1 MKFRTLSHLGFALSI
16 LTLGAAQVQAPALA
30 GKGAPISAADRIYTG
45 DQTSNTISVIDP
57 SQNKVLGTIN
67 LGDPRLTDDLNP
79 QYVRSVSSHGL
90 GFSRDGKYIVSL
102 SVLTNTVTV
111 IRTSDNSIVS
121 QTFVDRGPHE
131 AFFSPDNRTIWIG
144 TRGVSSVNIVDGIK
158 GSLIGRIK
166 TADGPSKV
174 LFSPNGTEAYVNH
187 IRAPVISVIDVAS
200 KTVKYNITGLADKF
214 SSDMMLSAD
223 GGSLWAAH
231 KMTGQVSVIDLHAR
245 KVISVLETG
254 PETNHPNFAVVNGTT
269 YAFVTVAALNHT
281 KVYSQATPHT
291 VPTYIGAIQASGIEP
306 HGIWPSPDNTRMYV
320 LNEHSDTMDVVDTS
334 TLSIIDTIPIG
345 QEGQALIYVAGAV
358 SDVSAGTQNLGT
370 QGLNLRTANKLI
382 PVVSTGISS
391 NSTPQALITIR
402 QTDGVDMFQVI
413 GRNLRL
419 NGSYTASAVCS
430 VFGGGDTRVPLV
442 SFKASSPTKTG
453 CGAAP
458 QVLAFFK
465 WFGVYDVDSLQVA
478 ED

>member
-1 MKFRTLSHLGFALSI
+1 MKLGQLPQAALVA
-16 LTLGAAQVQAPALA
+16 LNLLALGQAQVQAPALA
-30 GKGAPISAADRIYTG
+30 GKGGPISPSDRIYTG
-45 DQTSNTISVIDP
+45 DQTSNTVTVIDP

-90 GFSRDGKYIVSL
+90 GFSRDGKYTVSL

-121 QTFVDRGPHE
+121 QTYVDRGPHE
-131 AFFSPDNRTIWIG
+131 AFFSADNRTIWVG
-144 TRGVSSVNIVDGIK
+144 TRGVSSVNIVDGLE
-158 GSLIGRIK
+158 GRLIGRIP

-174 LFSPNGTEAYVNH
+174 LFSPNGTVAYVNH
-187 IRAPVISVIDVAS
+187 IRAPVVSVIDVAS
-200 KTVKYNITGLADKF
+200 KNVTYNITGLADTF

-223 GGSLWAAH
+223 GGSLWVAH
-231 KMTGQVSVIDLHAR
+231 KMTGQVSVIDLAAR
-245 KVISVLETG
+245 KVISILNTG
-254 PETNHPNFAVVNGTT
+254 AETNHPNFAIVNGTT
-269 YAFVTVAALNHT
+269 YAFVTVASLNQT
-281 KVYSQATPHT
+281 KVYSQATPNSP
-291 VPTYIGAIQASGIEP
+291 PTFVKAIQASGIEP

-334 TLSIIDTIPIG
+334 SLAIIDTVAIG

-358 SDVSAGTQNLGT
+358 PDSNTSMKNLGT
-370 QGLNLRTANKLI
+370 QGLGLQTANKLV
-382 PVVSTGISS
+382 PVQTT
-391 NSTPQALITIR
+391 NDTAQALVTVR
-402 QTDGVDMFQVI
+402 QTAGVDMFQVI
-413 GRNLRL
+413 GRNLKL

-430 VFGGGDTRVPLV
+430 VCGNGNVRIPLV
-442 SFKASSPTKTG
+442 TFQASTPTKTG
-453 CGAAP
+453 CGTAP

-465 WFGVYDVDSLQVA
+465 WFGVYDLDSLQVT